1 MSVQATQMSQNG
13 RQGDLDTLAET
24 HKPSSIV
31 LLVIALIGGA
41 AAATI
46 VLPLVL
52 PGWSGSVVGAE
63 PKAFWY
69 LSRAAGTVAYGLLWL
84 SMAVGLGIT
93 NKLARLWPGAPAAFD
108 LHQHLSLL
116 GLAFALFHAVVL
128 LGDKYMSY
136 DLAQLFLPF
145 GSSAYRQVWVG
156 LGQVSF
162 YLLVVVGFSFY
173 FRKRI
178 GNRWWRAIHFASFAV
193 FALAL
198 AHGLMSGTDSGTIW
212 AAGIYW
218 LSAGSLLFL
227 TVYRVLAKRISQ
239 SSLR

>member
-1 MSVQATQMSQNG
+1 
-13 RQGDLDTLAET
+13 
-24 HKPSSIV
+24 
-31 LLVIALIGGA
+31 
-41 AAATI
+41 
-46 VLPLVL
+46 
-52 PGWSGSVVGAE
+52 
-63 PKAFWY
+63 
-69 LSRAAGTVAYGLLWL
+69 
-84 SMAVGLGIT
+84 VGLGIT

-128 LGDKYMSY
+128 LGDRYMSY
-136 DLAQLFLPF
+136 DLAQLLVPF
-145 GSSAYRQVWVG
+145 GSTGYRQVWVG
-156 LGQVSF
+156 LGQIGF
-162 YLLVVVGFSFY
+162 YLLVVVGLSFY

-198 AHGLMSGTDSGTIW
+198 VHGVMSGTDSGTIW

-227 TVYRVLAKRISQ
+227 TVYRVLGKRISQ
-239 SSLR
+239 ASLR